1 MEYVT
6 LVLFVAVITIV
17 NIIFSMVL
25 QRFRRSLVFI
35 PAFIVLSFS
44 AYLFLSAQRIDD
56 LGALAALLFSLV
68 FLMSGLMTL
77 VVATLRYR
85 QQRT

>member
-1 MEYVT
+1 
-6 LVLFVAVITIV
+6 
-17 NIIFSMVL
+17 
-25 QRFRRSLVFI
+25 
-35 PAFIVLSFS
+35 
-44 AYLFLSAQRIDD
+44 LFLSAQRIDD

-77 VVATLRYR
+77 AVATLRYR